1 MPPESDDRSPET
13 AARLESQTATGAATP
28 VSDRPP
34 SGGAA
39 PDPAMGSAS
48 PPPGTT
54 ATEFLDAFLQQK
66 SELFRESR
74 EVLRDS
80 YVPARLPHRD
90 GEIRQVAEVLAPA
103 LRGDVPSNLLI
114 YGKIGTGKTAV
125 VTQVRQDIQRRAEGT
140 SKVTFVTVN
149 CGNIDTAYSLL
160 QNVGNTFAK
169 TEADRIPTGWSLDRV
184 QAAMRRLMDT
194 KGGTIVLVL
203 DEIDRLVARSGDNVL
218 YTLSQLNTELETA
231 RLVLLGISNDLK
243 FTNHLDARVRSRLNE
258 EKILFDPYKAP
269 QLQDI
274 LQDRAKVAFRDG
286 VVDPGV
292 IELCAAYAQLESG
305 DARRALA
312 LLRLAAEMAERD
324 HAKRITRD
332 HVVKAKNRLE
342 KDIIIEC
349 CRSLPPHC
357 KVLLYAILQSYERR
371 RTGVLDRRGL
381 RQLQAPRR
389 APRSR
394 TAPRPVNL
402 ELRERARVAGPHP
415 RDDRLPGPR
424 RPHSGDPG
432 RRTDLGDDARA
443 RRGPAP
449 RADRSTEEP
458 RPDAPHELR
467 QSGAHRSDVLI
478 SPTRGPAV
486 PAQLTT
492 ASSTTTGVASDE
504 AAWRRARSR
513 RSSRRSRSSPR
524 SSTAARR
531 TRRRA
536 IRSRVAISRSRASSE
551 PRNALIRRRRPRSAP
566 SGAWRRSPRR
576 RS

>member
-1 MPPESDDRSPET
+1 VPPTTENRPAET
-13 AARLESQTATGAATP
+13 PDRLEPHTATNGAVTP

-34 SGGAA
+34 SGGSA
-39 PDPAMGSAS
+39 PEPAFGSAT

-54 ATEFLDAFLQQK
+54 TAEFLDSFLQTK

-90 GEIRQVAEVLAPA
+90 GELRQVAEVLAPA

-125 VTQVRQDIQRRAEGT
+125 VTQVRQDLQRRAEAA
-140 SKVTFVTVN
+140 SKLTFVALN

-160 QNVGNTFAK
+160 QNIGNTFAK
-169 TEADRIPTGWSLDRV
+169 TDADRIPTGWSLDRV
-184 QAAMRRLMDT
+184 QSAMRRLMDA
-194 KGGTIVLVL
+194 KGGTIILVL

-218 YTLSQLNTELETA
+218 YTLSQINTELETA

-274 LQDRAKVAFRDG
+274 LQDRARVAFKEG

-371 RTGVLDRRGL
+371 RTGVLTGEVYDNYKRLAERLGLPPLHARSISNYVSELESLGLIRATIVSRGRGGRTREIQVDVPISETMPAL
-381 RQLQAPRR
+381 EEDPLLAPLGR
-389 APRSR
+389 PKSR
-394 TAPRPVNL
+394 GQTLLTNF
-402 ELRERARVAGPHP
+402 
-415 RDDRLPGPR
+415 DN
-424 RPHSGDPG
+424 PG
-432 RRTDLGDDARA
+432 RT
-443 RRGPAP
+443 GP
-449 RADRSTEEP
+449 TY
-458 RPDAPHELR
+458 
-467 QSGAHRSDVLI
+467 
-478 SPTRGPAV
+478 
-486 PAQLTT
+486 
-492 ASSTTTGVASDE
+492 
-504 AAWRRARSR
+504 
-513 RSSRRSRSSPR
+513 
-524 SSTAARR
+524 
-531 TRRRA
+531 
-536 IRSRVAISRSRASSE
+536 
-551 PRNALIRRRRPRSAP
+551 
-566 SGAWRRSPRR
+566 
-576 RS
+576 

>member
-1 MPPESDDRSPET
+1 VPPESEDRPADTPDRFET
-13 AARLESQTATGAATP
+13 QRATHGAATP

-34 SGGAA
+34 SGGNS
-39 PDPAMGSAS
+39 PDPSYGPGS
-48 PPPGTT
+48 PPLGTG
-54 ATEFLDAFLQQK
+54 AAEFLDSFLQTK
-66 SELFRESR
+66 SELFRENR

-90 GEIRQVAEVLAPA
+90 GEVRQVAEVLAPA

-125 VTQVRQDIQRRAEGT
+125 VTQVRQEIQRRAE
-140 SKVTFVTVN
+140 SAAKVTFVTVN

-160 QNVGNTFAK
+160 QNIGNTFAK
-169 TEADRIPTGWSLDRV
+169 TDTDRIPTGWSLDRV
-184 QAAMRRLMDT
+184 QSAMQRLMDQ

-218 YTLSQLNTELETA
+218 YTLSQLNTDLETA
-231 RLVLLGISNDLK
+231 RLMILGISNDLK

-349 CRSLPPHC
+349 CRTLPPHC

-371 RTGVLDRRGL
+371 RTGVLTGEVYDNYKRLAERLGLPPLHARSISNYVSELESLGLIRATIVSRGRGGRTREIQVDVPTSETIPAL
-381 RQLQAPRR
+381 EEDPLLAPLGR
-389 APRSR
+389 PKSR
-394 TAPRPVNL
+394 GQTLLTNF
-402 ELRERARVAGPHP
+402 
-415 RDDRLPGPR
+415 DN
-424 RPHSGDPG
+424 PG
-432 RRTDLGDDARA
+432 RT
-443 RRGPAP
+443 GP
-449 RADRSTEEP
+449 TY
-458 RPDAPHELR
+458 
-467 QSGAHRSDVLI
+467 
-478 SPTRGPAV
+478 
-486 PAQLTT
+486 
-492 ASSTTTGVASDE
+492 
-504 AAWRRARSR
+504 
-513 RSSRRSRSSPR
+513 
-524 SSTAARR
+524 
-531 TRRRA
+531 
-536 IRSRVAISRSRASSE
+536 
-551 PRNALIRRRRPRSAP
+551 
-566 SGAWRRSPRR
+566 
-576 RS
+576 

>member
-1 MPPESDDRSPET
+1 VPPATEDRPAET
-13 AARLESQTATGAATP
+13 PDRLEPNKAHNGAVTP

-34 SGGAA
+34 AGGPAPVPSYGTAA
-39 PDPAMGSAS
+39 PPT
-48 PPPGTT
+48 GTST
-54 ATEFLDAFLQQK
+54 SEFLDSFLQSK

-90 GEIRQVAEVLAPA
+90 GELRQVAEVLAPA

-125 VTQVRQDIQRRAEGT
+125 VTQVRQDLQRRAEAAG
-140 SKVTFVTVN
+140 KVTFVTVN

-169 TEADRIPTGWSLDRV
+169 TEPDRIPTGWSLDRV
-184 QAAMRRLMDT
+184 QSAMRRLMDAN
-194 KGGTIVLVL
+194 GGTIILVL

-218 YTLSQLNTELETA
+218 YTLSQINTELETA

-274 LQDRAKVAFRDG
+274 LQDRARVAFRDG

-371 RTGVLDRRGL
+371 RTGVLTGEVYDNYKRLAERLGLPPLHARSISNYVSELESLGLIRATIVSRGRGGRTREIQVDVPISETMPAL
-381 RQLQAPRR
+381 EEDTLLAPI
-389 APRSR
+389 A
-394 TAPRPVNL
+394 RPKGRGQTLLTNF
-402 ELRERARVAGPHP
+402 
-415 RDDRLPGPR
+415 DN
-424 RPHSGDPG
+424 PG
-432 RRTDLGDDARA
+432 RT
-443 RRGPAP
+443 GP
-449 RADRSTEEP
+449 TY
-458 RPDAPHELR
+458 
-467 QSGAHRSDVLI
+467 
-478 SPTRGPAV
+478 
-486 PAQLTT
+486 
-492 ASSTTTGVASDE
+492 
-504 AAWRRARSR
+504 
-513 RSSRRSRSSPR
+513 
-524 SSTAARR
+524 
-531 TRRRA
+531 
-536 IRSRVAISRSRASSE
+536 
-551 PRNALIRRRRPRSAP
+551 
-566 SGAWRRSPRR
+566 
-576 RS
+576 

>member
-1 MPPESDDRSPET
+1 VPPQSDERTAEAPPSPDMT
-13 AARLESQTATGAATP
+13 RAHPGTATP
-28 VSDRPP
+28 VSDRPAG
-34 SGGAA
+34 GGAV
-39 PDPAMGSAS
+39 PEPSRGSTA

-54 ATEFLDAFLQQK
+54 GSTAEFLDSILQTK

-90 GEIRQVAEVLAPA
+90 TEVRQVAEVLAPA

-125 VTQVRQDIQRRAEGT
+125 VTQVRQDLQRRGDAADA
-140 SKVTFVTVN
+140 KLTFITIN
-149 CGNIDTAYSLL
+149 CGNVDTAYSLL
-160 QNVGNTFAK
+160 QTVGNTFARID
-169 TEADRIPTGWSLDRV
+169 ADRIPTGWSLDRV
-184 QAAMRRLMDT
+184 QAAMRRLMES
-194 KGGTIVLVL
+194 KGGTIVLIL

-218 YTLSQLNTELETA
+218 YTLSQINTELEGA

-243 FTNHLDARVRSRLNE
+243 FTAHLDARVRSRLNE

-274 LQDRAKVAFRDG
+274 LADRARVAFREG

-324 HAKRITRD
+324 RAKRITRD

-371 RTGVLDRRGL
+371 RTGVLTGEVYDNYKRLAERLGLPPLHARSISNYVSELESLGLIRATIVSRGRGGRTREIQVDVPISETMPAL
-381 RQLQAPRR
+381 EEDPLLAPIG
-389 APRSR
+389 
-394 TAPRPVNL
+394 RPKNRGQTL
-402 ELRERARVAGPHP
+402 LTNF
-415 RDDRLPGPR
+415 DN
-424 RPHSGDPG
+424 PG
-432 RRTDLGDDARA
+432 RT
-443 RRGPAP
+443 GPY
-449 RADRSTEEP
+449 
-458 RPDAPHELR
+458 
-467 QSGAHRSDVLI
+467 
-478 SPTRGPAV
+478 
-486 PAQLTT
+486 
-492 ASSTTTGVASDE
+492 
-504 AAWRRARSR
+504 
-513 RSSRRSRSSPR
+513 
-524 SSTAARR
+524 
-531 TRRRA
+531 
-536 IRSRVAISRSRASSE
+536 
-551 PRNALIRRRRPRSAP
+551 
-566 SGAWRRSPRR
+566 
-576 RS
+576 